1 MIKQQ
6 TKKQPQSKTTQNSR
20 SNKPANPELTFL
32 EHIFELR
39 NRLFWIVAVLII
51 TSSIGFHFKDFL
63 VDFIVAPLHG
73 EKLIYLTP
81 GGGFSFIFTVCLYFG
96 ALLTI
101 PVIIYHLYRFLQPV
115 LAKTSRRFIVGIVLL
130 SALLA
135 AAGAVF
141 GYMVAIPAAISF
153 LTTFAGDAVA
163 PSLTAESYLGFVV
176 MYLLGLAA
184 LFQLPLLLFIFDH
197 VRPFPPGA
205 LLSSQRFVIVG
216 SVVAAALITPTP
228 DVVNQMIVA
237 GPIIVVYQLGAIAV
251 YIRRK
256 SASRKRS
263 KMTQSAYIA
272 KERTAIQQIQKSIP
286 QHAAVLPSPAYPATR
301 ASGMVQSSAAMK
313 PVARSVDGM
322 RRPVPR
328 QQVAVPPRHSS
339 AAVVQRARHAN
350 VPAPRIDTRQSKQGM
365 SIDGLTVA

>member
-1 MIKQQ
+1 MTKQQ
-6 TKKQPQSKTTQNSR
+6 IKNQQQNKATRNSH
-20 SNKPANPELTFL
+20 SVASELTFL

-39 NRLFWIVAVLII
+39 NRLFWIITVLII

-101 PVIIYHLYRFLQPV
+101 PVIVYHLYRFLQPV
-115 LAKTSRRFIVGIVLL
+115 LGKTSRQSIVVIVLL
-130 SALLA
+130 SAILA

-141 GYMVAIPAAISF
+141 GYMVAIPAAINF

-197 VRPFPPGA
+197 VRPFPPGS

-216 SVVAAALITPTP
+216 AVIAAAIITPTP

-251 YIRRK
+251 FMRRRAERR
-256 SASRKRS
+256 SAAKLVKRANL
-263 KMTQSAYIA
+263 QPVA
-272 KERTAIQQIQKSIP
+272 
-286 QHAAVLPSPAYPATR
+286 PSPAVVSEPVFDIDIPQLFATTESKTPT
-301 ASGMVQSSAAMK
+301 AVK
-313 PVARSVDGM
+313 PVATPTAVRSVDGM
-322 RRPVPR
+322 RRAPQVRSVQVPKRPVNI
-328 QQVAVPPRHSS
+328 QA
-339 AAVVQRARHAN
+339 QR
-350 VPAPRIDTRQSKQGM
+350 T
-365 SIDGLTVA
+365 TVASRSDVVRSGQGLSMDGMTAAS